1 MTKGDTTIS
10 SENAPFLPKKSLV
23 RLVKSLVWLV
33 KSLVWLV
40 KSLVWL
46 VPRFPSYIPSVS
58 TMKSPT
64 LPKKSQCGTHFW
76 AAQQTNQPTLY
87 TKVDIRN
94 FSLNTFCQIFGV
106 EKKSHQKKSETKTFK
121 VSGCFHLF
129 ASEEKKRSDPRK
141 ATQENPR
148 SNRLTRTWNSN
159 FQDCLPAS
167 WSSGRL
173 RRKAAPAAE
182 SLTAASCG
190 EIRKV

>member
-1 MTKGDTTIS
+1 MGKPSGLVTKGDTTIS

-23 RLVKSLVWLV
+23 RLVKSLVWLVKSLVWLV

-167 WSSGRL
+167 
-173 RRKAAPAAE
+173 
-182 SLTAASCG
+182 
-190 EIRKV
+190 

>member
-1 MTKGDTTIS
+1 MGKPSGLVTKGDTTIS
-10 SENAPFLPKKSLV
+10 SENAPFLPKKSLVRLVKSLVRLVKSLVRLVKSLV

-106 EKKSHQKKSETKTFK
+106 EKNLTKKIRTKQKHSRYQAAFTFSLRKKKNEATLEKRPKKTH
-121 VSGCFHLF
+121 G
-129 ASEEKKRSDPRK
+129 
-141 ATQENPR
+141 
-148 SNRLTRTWNSN
+148 LT
-159 FQDCLPAS
+159 
-167 WSSGRL
+167 
-173 RRKAAPAAE
+173 
-182 SLTAASCG
+182 
-190 EIRKV
+190 V